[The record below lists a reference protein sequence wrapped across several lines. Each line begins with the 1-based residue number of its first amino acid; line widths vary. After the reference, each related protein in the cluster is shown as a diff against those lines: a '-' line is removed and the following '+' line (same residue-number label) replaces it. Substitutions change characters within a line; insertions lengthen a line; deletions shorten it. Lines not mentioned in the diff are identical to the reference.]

1 MECSIF
7 YFRRTT
13 DSLSTIQD
21 GLPELVIEYNC
32 GVELELNERIIV
44 SLVVISKVLVLMVA
58 MVIAF
63 DTRSLKYKK
72 HRENTIQQPNPQCS
86 WTA

>member
-13 DSLSTIQD
+13 DLSTIQD

-44 SLVVISKVLVLMVA
+44 SLVVISKVLVLM
-58 MVIAF
+58 
-63 DTRSLKYKK
+63 L
-72 HRENTIQQPNPQCS
+72 P
-86 WTA
+86 W